1 VDVKRDYVRD
11 GDGQFSR
18 VAGAAQSVDNAA
30 DKLGLASRIH
40 LELGER
46 LVSSSRLPTSPN
58 SDRTGVAAVISD
70 SNGRHVRIG
79 FVAAGDERRWAG
91 ANRGGTVRLDAAGT
105 TRLDAA
111 LVDLTGTADA
121 WGESTREFLDEFED
135 VATRRRQLQG
145 RRDRAGRSVRTEA
158 EDAELEHLT
167 TRAAEL
173 GERMDAYEGDAVIA
187 SGVIPGG
194 DWGDIAY
201 EVAGNDDSEGGWELQ
216 LAVRPPDAEPS
227 WTIYDATAEA
237 RFLPA
242 QIRILR
248 QRLAAAREQPKAA
261 HTIAVTSEGS
271 GRMQVKNFRGEIK
284 SLEDEGTVRF
294 VVATL
299 NEVDKDGDVTLSG
312 FFGKQHTV
320 MVPVHDWNHVPIGK
334 GVIFEEGNEAIA
346 EMKLNLDI
354 PAARDW
360 HSALKFDF
368 NNPPALQEYSY
379 GYTVLDGGSEYGDF
393 KGRRVRFLKGR
404 PDGTPGVTVHET
416 STVLLG
422 AGNGTR
428 TLGVKNAPQRFA
440 DEGQAVVAAVRALS
454 DRAADVMAKRLEKGK
469 GLGADSVA
477 LLEQVEAELKRLS
490 GLLTAPTPADPEPD
504 ELMRIY
510 LRQIAR
516 NHR

>member
-1 VDVKRDYVRD
+1 MALKHLPGHHNQQDHA
-11 GDGQFSR
+11 
-18 VAGAAQSVDNAA
+18 AGLVDNAA

-46 LVSSSRLPTSPN
+46 LVSSSRLPTSAN

-70 SNGRHVRIG
+70 SNGRHVRLG
-79 FVAAGDERRWAG
+79 FVAPGDERRWAG

-111 LVDLTGTADA
+111 LVELTGTADA
-121 WGESTREFLDEFED
+121 WGETTRQFLEEFEE
-135 VATRRRQLQG
+135 VAARRRQLQG
-145 RRDRAGRSVRTEA
+145 RRDREGRSVRTEA

-173 GERMDAYEGDAVIA
+173 GERMDAYEGDAIIA

-194 DWGDIAY
+194 GWGDIAY

-216 LAVRPPDAEPS
+216 LAIRPPDAEPS

-248 QRLAAAREQPKAA
+248 QRLAAAREQPKAT
-261 HTIAVTSEGS
+261 HITAVTSEGS
-271 GRMQVKNFRGEIK
+271 RRMQVKTFRGEVK
-284 SLEDEGTVRF
+284 SLDEGTVQF

-299 NEVDKDGDVTLSG
+299 NDIDKDGDVTLPG

-334 GVIFEEGNEAIA
+334 GHVYEQGDEAIA
-346 EMKLNLDI
+346 EVKLNLDI

-360 HSALKFDF
+360 HSALKFDMA
-368 NNPPALQEYSY
+368 NPPALQEYSY
-379 GYTVLDGGSEYGDF
+379 GYTVLDGGAEYGDF
-393 KGRRVRFLKGR
+393 KGRRVRYLKAR
-404 PDGTPGVTVHET
+404 PDGTPGVDVHEV
-416 STVLLG
+416 SPVLLG

-428 TLGVKNAPQRFA
+428 TLGVKNAPTRFA

-469 GLGADSVA
+469 GLGADSAA
-477 LLEQVEAELKRLS
+477 LLEQVEAELKRL
-490 GLLTAPTPADPEPD
+490 GELLTERPPVNPEP
-504 ELMRIY
+504 EAGVLREFMRFA
-510 LRQIAR
+510 AR
-516 NHR
+516 SSR